1 MTRLLVCPPDFFAIE
16 YEINPWMRLSNRVN
30 HTQAVQQWHGLM
42 RVFEQ
47 DLGVRLERMTPV
59 AGLPDLVFTANAGI
73 VVGQTAVV
81 ARFRYPE
88 RQREEAYFEAWFRGH
103 GYGVV
108 TLQEEWFFEGA
119 GDLLGFQDCW
129 FGGYRQRSDIRAF
142 PHLSER
148 FHREIIP
155 LELVDGRFYHLD
167 TCFCP
172 LSGGHLLYFA
182 PAFDSYGQSAIAQ
195 RIPTERRL
203 SVPEDEA
210 LKFACNAVCIGN
222 HVVLPSGC
230 PTTERLLQATGY
242 HTHPVALDEF
252 MKSGGSAKCLTLA
265 LDEPLGIG
273 SSSIAEVS
281 R

>member
-1 MTRLLVCPPDFFAIE
+1 MTRFLVCPPDFFGIE
-16 YEINPWMRLSNRVN
+16 YEINPWMRLSNRVD
-30 HTQAVQQWHGLM
+30 HKRAVQQWHGLM
-42 RVFEQ
+42 RVLEQ

-81 ARFRYPE
+81 SRFRYPE
-88 RQREEAYFEAWFRGH
+88 RQREEAHFEAWFRGH
-103 GYGVV
+103 GYAVV
-108 TLQEEWFFEGA
+108 TLEKELVFEGA
-119 GDLLGFQDCW
+119 GDLLGFADCW

-148 FHREIIP
+148 FHQEIIP

-172 LSGGHLLYFA
+172 LSGGDLLYFP
-182 PAFDSYGQSAIAQ
+182 PAFDPYGQTAIAE

-203 SVPEDEA
+203 TVPENEA
-210 LKFACNAVCIGN
+210 LQFACNAVCVEN

-230 PTTERLLQATGY
+230 PTTESLLQAKGY
-242 HTHPVALDEF
+242 RTHPVPLDEF
-252 MKSGGSAKCLTLA
+252 MKSGGAAKCLTLA
-265 LDEPLGIG
+265 LD
-273 SSSIAEVS
+273 
-281 R
+281 